1 MEMSDAVMEMLAER
15 LAGRPPILPP
25 PTRREEAPEPVRMRT
40 WSAFILPERGE
51 GVIEIVEAT
60 CIDDART
67 KARAAGRLI
76 FHPKR
81 LTFTVIVRRAL
92 TSPRFESAFGEL
104 A

>member
-40 WSAFILPERGE
+40 WSAFIQPKHGE
-51 GVIEIVEAT
+51 PVLETLNAT
-60 CIDDART
+60 CIEDART
-67 KARAAGRLI
+67 KAQALGKLLYRSLP
-76 FHPKR
+76 FN
-81 LTFTVIVRRAL
+81 FSVRRAP

-104 A
+104 

>member
-1 MEMSDAVMEMLAER
+1 MSTAVLEMLEER
-15 LAGRPPILPP
+15 MAGRPPHLPP
-25 PTRREEAPEPVRMRT
+25 PTRREEAPEPVQMRT

-60 CIDDART
+60 CLEDART
-67 KARAAGRLI
+67 KALAVGKMLFRSLP
-76 FHPKR
+76 FN
-81 LTFTVIVRRAL
+81 FSVRRAP